1 MTGLRAEYATLR
13 AGDMGRYGEI
23 WAAYVLKTPPSGRE
37 ESVFRASRE
46 YNGEDYSGVR
56 VLSGAGWGYKN
67 TYSASRARD
76 LGRYGEIRGDMGRS
90 SASRLTGMMA
100 ERATSSA
107 SCSEIASLR
116 GDMGRYGEIWGDMG
130 PRAARLRACALSTP
144 TSGRE
149 DGSTVLCSVL
159 RAPREYNGEEES
171 GCSGKQRSAGWG
183 T

>member
-116 GDMGRYGEIWGDMG
+116 GRYGEIWGDMG
-130 PRAARLRACALSTP
+130 PRAARLRACALNTP

-149 DGSTVLCSVL
+149 DGTAKCLQSTGG
-159 RAPREYNGEEES
+159 R
-171 GCSGKQRSAGWG
+171 QRRGRQ
-183 T
+183 